1 MRKIKE
7 VLRLRSLGLNQH
19 QIARS
24 CSIAQ
29 STVHEYVK
37 AAEAA
42 GVGWPLPTDWDDR
55 QLEQALFPARPEAAS
70 GRQALPDFATLHQ
83 ELQSHKHLTLQL
95 VWEEYRQNHPDG
107 YGYSRFCDLY
117 RQWLRRQEV
126 VLRQQHRA
134 GEKLFVDWAGDTVPI
149 NDPHSGAVEQA
160 AVFVAVLGASS
171 YTFAKATPSQES
183 PYWIGAH
190 IDAFEFF
197 GGVPE
202 MVVPDNCRTGVNRAC
217 RYEPDLNPTYQEMA
231 AHYGVAVVPA
241 RPYKPRDKAKVESGV
256 LLVERW
262 IRSWIFI

>member
-7 VLRLRSLGLNQH
+7 VLRLRALGLNQH

-29 STVHEYVK
+29 STVHEYGK

-42 GVGWPLPTDWDDR
+42 GLGWPLPPDWDDR
-55 QLEQALFPARPEAAS
+55 RLEEALFPARPEAT
-70 GRQALPDFATLHQ
+70 GRRRQVQPDFQSIRQ

-95 VWEEYRQNHPDG
+95 LWEEYRQTHPDG

-117 RQWLRRQEV
+117 REWRRRQDV
-126 VLRQQHRA
+126 VLRQPHRA
-134 GEKLFVDWAGDTVPI
+134 GEKLFVDWAGDQIPI
-149 NDPHSGAVEQA
+149 YDPHSGAVEPA
-160 AVFVAVLGASS
+160 SIFVAVLGASS
-171 YTFAKATPSQES
+171 YTFATATPTQEL

-190 IDAFEFF
+190 VEALEFF

-202 MVVPDNCRTGVNRAC
+202 LVVPDNCRTGVQRVC

-231 AHYGVAVVPA
+231 VTTG
-241 RPYKPRDKAKVESGV
+241 
-256 LLVERW
+256 
-262 IRSWIFI
+262 